1 MGIMYI
7 LRLRSWA
14 LLWSLLAWLR
24 RLLLHLLLG
33 LVCLLGLLLLG
44 LLGLLGLHSQK
55 MLLLLYIL
63 RLSMR
68 HLLKLHLG
76 DDRTHPRILH
86 GCQLSSIQWLRT
98 IRH

>member
-1 MGIMYI
+1 MYI

-14 LLWSLLAWLR
+14 LLWSLLTWLW
-24 RLLLHLLLG
+24 RLLLHLLG
-33 LVCLLGLLLLG
+33 LVCLLSH

-55 MLLLLYIL
+55 LLLLLLYIL

-86 GCQLSSIQWLRT
+86 GCQLSSIQCLRT
-98 IRH
+98 IGH